1 MMEIFQE
8 KSLAAATVFTTI
20 RSESFLSTKLFTRLN
35 EAENETVVGAAN
47 MFPDNKYLKQMNSLL
62 NENI

>member
-1 MMEIFQE
+1 M
-8 KSLAAATVFTTI
+8 AAATVFTTI

-35 EAENETVVGAAN
+35 EAENETVEGAAN